1 MTRIT
6 LWRRA
11 RLSAALVFVG
21 LVTGA
26 LEAGACELRLAGLA
40 NVTIAPGYNPFAA
53 AGSSEAERF
62 EIVHQGAPCPFFVTF
77 SRGTGSAGTG
87 SAGTGG
93 GGRRALRGPAGGLGY
108 EIHRSPRRADI
119 LAALPAARDRNLLS
133 GAFARGQAKRQ
144 LEYHLF
150 VAPRQV
156 VLPGGYQ
163 DTVTVAVYEGD
174 LTDYRLADT
183 RTVKIR
189 TQVASVVEVFLID
202 GGGRRD
208 LAGARSVLDFGR
220 LTTGETKHFR
230 IEVRTNAGYDIAL
243 ESENRGALRLAD
255 AAASSSV
262 PYTLSLDGLAL
273 DLGAAVFLPFST
285 ARPSHRFAV
294 TIGRIGNALSGRY
307 QDNILVTVTAR

>member
-1 MTRIT
+1 MQRMTRTT

-11 RLSAALVFVG
+11 RLLAALVFAG
-21 LVTGA
+21 LVAGV

-53 AGSSEAERF
+53 AGSSEVERF
-62 EIVHQGAPCPFFVTF
+62 EVVHRGDPCPFFVTF
-77 SRGTGSAGTG
+77 SRG
-87 SAGTGG
+87 GG
-93 GGRRALRGPAGGLGY
+93 GRALRGPAGGLGY
-108 EIHRSPRRADI
+108 EIHRSSRRADI
-119 LAALPAARDRNLLS
+119 LAALPTARDRNLLS

-144 LEYHLF
+144 LDYHLF

-163 DTVTVAVYEGD
+163 DTVTVAVYQGD

-189 TQVASVVEVFLID
+189 TQVAAVVEVSLID

-230 IEVRTNAGYDIAL
+230 IEVKTNAGYDIAL

-255 AAASSSV
+255 VAASSSV

-273 DLGAAVFLPFST
+273 DLGAAVSLPFST

-307 QDNILVTVTAR
+307 RDNILVTVTAR

>member
-1 MTRIT
+1 MQRMTRIT
-6 LWRRA
+6 LWRRTH
-11 RLSAALVFVG
+11 LPAALVFVG
-21 LVTGA
+21 LATGA

-53 AGSSEAERF
+53 AGSSETKGF
-62 EIVHQGAPCPFFVTF
+62 EVVHLGEPCPFFVTF
-77 SRGTGSAGTG
+77 SV
-87 SAGTGG
+87 GTGG

-108 EIHRSPRRADI
+108 EIHRSSRRADI

-144 LEYHLF
+144 FDYHLF
-150 VAPRQV
+150 VAPGQLV
-156 VLPGGYQ
+156 SPGGYQ
-163 DTVTVAVYEGD
+163 DAVRVAVYEGD
-174 LTDYRLADT
+174 LTSYRLADT
-183 RTVKIR
+183 RTVKVR
-189 TQVASVVEVFLID
+189 TRVAAVVEVSLID

-220 LTTGETKHFR
+220 LTTGKTKHFR
-230 IEVRTNAGYDIAL
+230 IDVKTNSGYDIAL
-243 ESENRGALRLAD
+243 ESENRGVLRLAD
-255 AAASSSV
+255 AAQSSSV

-273 DLGAAVFLPFST
+273 DLGSAVSLPFST

>member
-1 MTRIT
+1 MQKMTRII

-11 RLSAALVFVG
+11 RVLAAFVFAG
-21 LVTGA
+21 LVTGV
-26 LEAGACELRLAGLA
+26 LEAGACELRLVGLA
-40 NVTIAPGYNPFAA
+40 NVTISPGYNPFAA
-53 AGSSEAERF
+53 AGSAEAERF
-62 EIVHQGAPCPFFVTF
+62 EVVHLGEPCQFFVTF
-77 SRGTGSAGTG
+77 STGAG

-93 GGRRALRGPAGGLGY
+93 GGRTLRGLAGGLGY
-108 EIHRSPRRADI
+108 EIYRSSRRADI
-119 LAALPAARDRNLLS
+119 LVALPAARDRNLLS
-133 GAFARGQAKRQ
+133 GVFARGQAKRR
-144 LEYHLF
+144 LDYHLF
-150 VAPRQV
+150 VAPEQGV
-156 VLPGGYQ
+156 SPGGYQ
-163 DTVTVAVYEGD
+163 DAVKIAVYEGD
-174 LTDYRLADT
+174 LTSYRLADS

-189 TQVASVVEVFLID
+189 TQVAAVVEVSLID

-220 LTTGETKHFR
+220 LETGETKHFR
-230 IEVRTNAGYDIAL
+230 IDVKTNAGYDITL

-255 AAASSSV
+255 ATASSRV

-273 DLGAAVFLPFST
+273 DLGAAVSLPFST